1 MFGRRS
7 GIGYNG
13 GAFRLVRSRLPPMKP
28 YQLRFFRSVP
38 LFARLPDDALAE
50 IAAGFHPRVYSRNE
64 YLFWEDEEAT
74 SFFVVAAGRVRLFK
88 TSEQGR
94 EFTFFIANI
103 RQVFDL
109 PPIFDSKPHPLS
121 AGALSDARVYQ
132 APRGFIQ
139 EMAQRHLILFRILA
153 RELSRAT
160 RHMAE
165 IAADLALTDVTT
177 RLARLLIFSSQSEG
191 LPTDEGVLLSLDL
204 SQSEIAHLLG
214 TAREV
219 VSRSFRQLER
229 EGLVERRR
237 HGILIRNPAGLSRI
251 AHI

>member
-1 MFGRRS
+1 MNQHQ
-7 GIGYNG
+7 I
-13 GAFRLVRSRLPPMKP
+13 
-28 YQLRFFRSVP
+28 RFFRSVP
-38 LFARLPDDALAE
+38 LFARLSDTAVAE
-50 IAAGFHPRVYSRNE
+50 IAAGFHPRVYPRNAF
-64 YLFWEDEEAT
+64 LFWEEEAAT

-94 EFTFFIANI
+94 EFTFFIANA
-103 RQVFDL
+103 RHVFDL

-132 APRGFIQ
+132 APRSFVQ
-139 EMAQRHLILFRILA
+139 DMAQRHPILFSVLA
-153 RELSRAT
+153 RELSRTT
-160 RHMAE
+160 RNIAE
-165 IAADLALTDVTT
+165 IAADLAMTDVTT

-191 LPTDEGVLLSLDL
+191 LPTDEGVLLILDL

-229 EGLVERRR
+229 DGLVERRR
-237 HGILIRNPAGLSRI
+237 QGILIRNPEELSRV